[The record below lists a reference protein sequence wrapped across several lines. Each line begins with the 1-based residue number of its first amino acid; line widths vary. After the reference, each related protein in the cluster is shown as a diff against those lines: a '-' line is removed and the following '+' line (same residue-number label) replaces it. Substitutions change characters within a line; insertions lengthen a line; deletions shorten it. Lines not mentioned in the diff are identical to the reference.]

1 MVDDI
6 KIWAS
11 KRASGM
17 GERAHTAALDFIDKV
32 DSIPTVDETWG
43 TFLSFV
49 QRYGFVA
56 GGLADIPGP
65 GERIEDTTLCLS
77 WPEAWRERYF
87 TLNYV
92 ADDPAQL
99 HMSRSIDPFTWS
111 EVLDLPC
118 YTRRQRQIVY
128 EASEFALTFG
138 LIVPILGLQTGP
150 ALVTIAGSNIELSR
164 RDRAEI
170 HMAAVYA
177 HAHIRALSGTKLKTQ
192 TTKPLAPR
200 ERECLQW
207 VAAGKS
213 DWEISEIL
221 SISEKTAN
229 THIERAKQKFGVV
242 TRKQA
247 VALALRSGQIKT

>member
-1 MVDDI
+1 MEEGV
-6 KIWAS
+6 
-11 KRASGM
+11 
-17 GERAHTAALDFIDKV
+17 HTAALDFIDRV
-32 DSIPTVDETWG
+32 DSISSVDATWQA
-43 TFLSFV
+43 FLSFALP
-49 QRYGFVA
+49 YGFTS

-77 WPEAWRERYF
+77 WPEPWKDRYF
-87 TLNYV
+87 SLNYV

-99 HMSRSIDPFTWS
+99 HMARSIDPYTWA
-111 EVLDLPC
+111 EMLKLPY
-118 YTRRQRQIVY
+118 YTRRQRLIVH
-128 EASEFALTFG
+128 EASEFSLNFG
-138 LIVPILGLQTGP
+138 LIVPILGLRTGP
-150 ALVTIAGSNIELSR
+150 ALVTIAGDKIELSR
-164 RDRAEI
+164 RDRAEL
-170 HMAAVYA
+170 HMAALYA

-192 TTKPLAPR
+192 NPKPLAPR

-229 THIERAKQKFGVV
+229 THVERAKQKFGVV

-247 VALALRSGQIKT
+247 VVLALRSGQIKS